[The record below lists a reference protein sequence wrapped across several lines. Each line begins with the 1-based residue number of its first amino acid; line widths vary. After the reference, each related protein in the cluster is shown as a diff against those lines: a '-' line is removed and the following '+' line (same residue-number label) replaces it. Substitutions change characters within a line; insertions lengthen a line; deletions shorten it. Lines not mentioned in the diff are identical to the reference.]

1 MLERYKFKYNNWN
14 GIWIILVFVL
24 VFLGNNFVLAAETT
38 NPPKERPTIRVGYF
52 GYDNFIAIQYDGQ
65 PYGYSV
71 EFLGDI
77 ARFTKWDY
85 EYVYGS
91 WDQLL
96 NMLAKGEIDLLT
108 SPQRTPERELLYEF
122 SHFEAGKESTL
133 LCVLAG
139 KEDIYYEDYQKFQG
153 MRVGLIYGSRQNEL
167 FANYEQKHGFKTH
180 AVFFDTPEAQMA
192 ALKNG
197 VVDAVVVGSL
207 FNLDDEKV
215 VAKFAPEPFYFMA
228 KKGDKGLVD
237 SIDEAC
243 ADLLIESP
251 QYVEIL
257 MRKYYGNTPA
267 FRPGFTRREMEI
279 VQAQPVLTVVCTK
292 DWAPIEYW
300 DGSQKAVR
308 GIAIDLMEEISRVT
322 GLKFHYVVADSY
334 AKAVEMLQTG
344 EADLISCASPLVING
359 DDNSIRLSKSFLTV
373 PMSFLVLKSPS
384 FVGGAV
390 GINQDRVGGYK
401 RLQKDYP
408 SMGIIRY
415 HSFDEAVA
423 ALRTGQ
429 VSYML
434 DNTYMLEK
442 FIQEPGNENMQ
453 LLPYGVSTLEY
464 SVGLSY
470 NRDSRLMD
478 IINKS
483 LTHIDSN
490 TRSEIIIKNV
500 AAAPSR
506 IGFSTLVRQYLPQI
520 VCIVALVLLAFL
532 AYILYADRRKKK
544 ELMQIAY
551 YDPLTNAYNLAG
563 FQHYA
568 LEAMK
573 HNQIYV
579 VAQLDINRF
588 KVINTGFG
596 FKEGDRLL
604 CLIAEHLKH
613 CLGSKEYFAH
623 EANDLFLLL
632 LKDCGDEELCKR
644 FYKLE
649 MEINKK
655 INEGMIRYHISLAVG
670 ICRPISYNETF
681 TDIMGFAELARREA
695 KKLEMNNIIFYEN
708 HLREALLRESEI
720 ENRMEEALVRGEF
733 IIYYQPKYDLRNNQ
747 LVGAEALVRWQAGER
762 LILPGEFIDIFER
775 NGFIIKLDLYVF
787 EQVCLKMRQW
797 INEGRQLVPISVNVS
812 RMHLLDPGFVLQ
824 YAKLIEDYHLPAE
837 LIELELTEDLPLED
851 EDAML
856 KILHNLKKLGV
867 RLAMDDFGSGYSSLN
882 FLQNMPFDVLKLDR
896 LFFYDKTG
904 SDKGRNIIAS
914 VILMANRL
922 GLDVIAEGVETQE
935 QADFLLAIGCNYVQG
950 YYFSKPIPVKDFEEK
965 LQFN

>member
-38 NPPKERPTIRVGYF
+38 NPPKERQTIRVGYF
-52 GYDNFIAIQYDGQ
+52 GYDNFIALPADGK
-65 PYGYSV
+65 PRGYSV
-71 EFLGDI
+71 EFLEDI
-77 ARFTKWDY
+77 ARSTKWDY

-108 SPQRTPERELLYEF
+108 SPQRTPEREELYDF

-133 LCVLAG
+133 LCVAAD
-139 KEDIYYEDYQKFQG
+139 KKDVYYEDYQKFQG
-153 MRVGLIYGSRQNEL
+153 MRVGLIHGSRQNEL
-167 FANYEQKHGFKTH
+167 FTEYEQKHNFTTQY
-180 AVFFDTPEAQMA
+180 VFFETPEAQMT

-197 VVDAVVVGSL
+197 IVDAVVVGSL
-207 FNLDDEKV
+207 FNLKDERV

-228 KKGDKGLVD
+228 KKGDTALID
-237 SIDEAC
+237 AIDEAC
-243 ADLLIESP
+243 AGLLVESP
-251 QYVEIL
+251 QYIESL
-257 MRKYYGNTPA
+257 MRKYYGDTPA
-267 FRPGFTRREMEI
+267 YKPSFTRAEMEI
-279 VQAQPVLTVVCTK
+279 VESQPVLTVVCTK
-292 DWAPIEYW
+292 DWVPIEYW
-300 DGSQKAVR
+300 DGGQKTVR
-308 GIAIDLMEEISRVT
+308 GIAIDLMEEVAQIS
-322 GLKFHYVVADSY
+322 GLKFRYITADSY
-334 AKAVEMLQTG
+334 AEAMDMLQTG
-344 EADLISCASPLVING
+344 KADLLSGASPLVVKG
-359 DDNSIRLSKSFLTV
+359 EDTSLLLSKPYLTV
-373 PMSFLVLKSPS
+373 PLSFLILKSPN
-384 FVGGAV
+384 FIGGAV
-390 GINQDRVGGYK
+390 GMNENRMGSYQRV
-401 RLQKDYP
+401 QKDYP
-408 SMGIIRY
+408 AMSVIRY
-415 HSFDEAVA
+415 PSFEKAVN
-423 ALRTGQ
+423 ALRHGQ
-429 VSYML
+429 VNYML

-453 LLPYGVSTLEY
+453 LLPYGGSNLSY
-464 SVGLSY
+464 SIGLSS
-470 NRDSRLMD
+470 NRDPRLMG

-483 LTHIDSN
+483 LAHITPGTCSK
-490 TRSEIIIKNV
+490 IIIKNV
-500 AAAPSR
+500 AAAPTRMS
-506 IGFSTLVRQYLPQI
+506 FMALVRQYYLEI
-520 VCIVALVLLAFL
+520 MAIVAIFFL
-532 AYILYADRRKKK
+532 SFLGYILYADRRKKK

-568 LEAMK
+568 TAAMK
-573 HNQIYV
+573 HSKGYV
-579 VAQLDINRF
+579 IAQLDVNRF
-588 KVINTGFG
+588 KMINTGFG

-604 CLIAEHLKH
+604 CLIAEQLNH
-613 CLGSKEYFAH
+613 CLGPKEYFAH